1 MVSGYSRNS
10 SVMFVTCICNCIDAR
25 VYANMAIPVEFGYSQ
40 LKVYFK
46 MRRGRRH
53 AIGKRIVNAYLVT

>member
-1 MVSGYSRNS
+1 
-10 SVMFVTCICNCIDAR
+10 MFVKCFCNCIDAR